1 MSPQH
6 LPPHRAGGGLA
17 QQAARLALDTAL
29 AAGAALRV
37 TRFATTDVLGGW
49 VLADPAKR
57 WASAKDP
64 RPAPLPDGTRPEH
77 PFGYAAPPSAWR
89 HRLTSSLDCP
99 YCVGTQ
105 ATLAIAGALAA
116 IPPSTSAGR
125 LLRAAC
131 GALAASYLVGHVSYR
146 LDSSPTATATATSPA
161 PATAPATAPAPAA
174 TPTSKD
180 LK

>member
-6 LPPHRAGGGLA
+6 LRPRAGLPPLVG
-17 QQAARLALDTAL
+17 RLTLDTAL
-29 AAGAALRV
+29 AAGAALRI

-57 WASAKDP
+57 WASARDP
-64 RPAPLPDGTRPEH
+64 RLPDGSEA

-105 ATLAIAGALAA
+105 ATLLAA
-116 IPPSTSAGR
+116 AVLAATSPTSRPGR

-146 LDSSPTATATATSPA
+146 LDSHQQTPA
-161 PATAPATAPAPAA
+161 QTPAQ
-174 TPTSKD
+174 TPEGAK
-180 LK
+180 

>member
-1 MSPQH
+1 MSPRH
-6 LPPHRAGGGLA
+6 LPPRAGLA
-17 QQAARLALDTAL
+17 PLAGRLALDTLL
-29 AAGAALRV
+29 ATGAALRV

-57 WASAKDP
+57 WARDRDP
-64 RPAPLPDGTRPEH
+64 RPPRLPDGTRPEH
-77 PFGYAAPPSAWR
+77 PFGYAAPPQAWR

-105 ATLAIAGALAA
+105 ATLAISAALAA
-116 IPPSTSAGR
+116 TRPSSRTGR

-146 LDSSPTATATATSPA
+146 LDSSP
-161 PATAPATAPAPAA
+161 PATAPAPAPA
-174 TPTSKD
+174 TATAETPTSKD